1 MGAFE
6 DALSD
11 YARAVELAPRSPKPF
26 AYRAWTYAKLHQLEA
41 GLKDVDRALKLDANS
56 AEAHWAR
63 AELHQAQRQ
72 TAAAILDLQKAVN
85 LDPAFKEPTRVLN
98 WLGVNQRIESTE
110 VKGAGRDGW
119 RILSNGRQYVA
130 KSDQVSRVSIDVEM
144 VGLGD
149 PRILE
154 WQMQKDQFA
163 GIGLL
168 RFYVGSVQTS
178 RGQEDVEQIAI
189 VDVTAGTVAG
199 YETAKRGGR
208 SADLSW
214 DDGMLSVVSAD
225 GTREDYQLRP
235 STRAKETP
243 VAAQQPPKRVARED
257 RKQQWGPWDEYRRGK
272 PKSLFDLLFGN

>member
-1 MGAFE
+1 
-6 DALSD
+6 
-11 YARAVELAPRSPKPF
+11 
-26 AYRAWTYAKLHQLEA
+26 
-41 GLKDVDRALKLDANS
+41 
-56 AEAHWAR
+56 
-63 AELHQAQRQ
+63 
-72 TAAAILDLQKAVN
+72 
-85 LDPAFKEPTRVLN
+85 
-98 WLGVNQRIESTE
+98 
-110 VKGAGRDGW
+110 
-119 RILSNGRQYVA
+119 
-130 KSDQVSRVSIDVEM
+130 
-144 VGLGD
+144 
-149 PRILE
+149 
-154 WQMQKDQFA
+154 
-163 GIGLL
+163 
-168 RFYVGSVQTS
+168 VQTS